1 MNGSKV
7 LIVDDNSSM
16 RDLIKNALMD
26 EGFIVAG
33 EAENGEEAINM
44 YKEYNPDIVT
54 MDISMPEMDGIE
66 ATKKI
71 IEYDKN
77 AKIIIVTEDY
87 TKEEAAELAG
97 ASDYLTKPFQPAFLW
112 RKIDNLLGNDNES
125 QDEDESM
132 TIDEEDLYGDDFEF
146 EVSQDN
152 NPLNEKIE
160 IDDIDSNIK
169 DDTLIDFEDDFV
181 PEEKVEEVED
191 AFDDFEFEIKKGF
204 NEESDL
210 LREPDDNQSEDFG
223 DFEFDI
229 NKPNI
234 DISVKPPREMRDNE
248 TFEDDIENEDI
259 NEDDFDLDDRTE
271 EVIMKNNEND
281 DLFSAPL
288 LNRKLEVN
296 TSKKKEKKN
305 KESILSKLKDLFTKK
320 IKNRKG
326 K

>member
-1 MNGSKV
+1 
-7 LIVDDNSSM
+7 
-16 RDLIKNALMD
+16 
-26 EGFIVAG
+26 
-33 EAENGEEAINM
+33 M

-54 MDISMPEMDGIE
+54 MDISMPEIDGIE

-132 TIDEEDLYGDDFEF
+132 TIDEEDLYGDDFVF

-191 AFDDFEFEIKKGF
+191 AFDDFDDFEYEIKKGF
-204 NEESDL
+204 NEKSDL
-210 LREPDDNQSEDFG
+210 SNESDDNQSEDF
-223 DFEFDI
+223 DDLEFDI
-229 NKPNI
+229 DVPDIN
-234 DISVKPPREMRDNE
+234 ISVKPPREMRDNE
-248 TFEDDIENEDI
+248 TFKDDTENKDI
-259 NEDDFDLDDRTE
+259 NEDENEDEDGFDIDDETE
-271 EVIMKNNEND
+271 EVIIDNNVNGN
-281 DLFSAPL
+281 LFSAPL
-288 LNRKLEVN
+288 LNRKLEIN
-296 TSKKKEKKN
+296 TSKKKEKRN
-305 KESILSKLKDLFTKK
+305 KESILSKLKNLFKK
-320 IKNRKG
+320 IKNRREK
-326 K
+326 